1 MSVKSS
7 SKARLI
13 SKLSFASSIFSASL
27 AINSPFVSVFAAI
40 LGRLIVT
47 TPTDP
52 VKGLDPKSPPPLYSS
67 SLLSI
72 LNLQHIERASSGD
85 MSELMKFEKYG
96 IPYFAAISQRPSIF
110 LLSQSKSFVILYV
123 GIGKV
128 NTLPELSPFII
139 TSKNALFSMS
149 ISFWKSL

>member
-7 SKARLI
+7 NKARLI
-13 SKLSFASSIFSASL
+13 SKLSLASSIFSANL
-27 AINSPFVSVFAAI
+27 DKNSPLVSEFAAI
-40 LGRLIVT
+40 FGRLIVT
-47 TPTDP
+47 TPTEP
-52 VKGLDPKSPPPLYSS
+52 VRGFEPNNPPPLYSS

-96 IPYFAAISQRPSIF
+96 MPYFAAISHKPSIF
-110 LLSQSKSFVILYV
+110 LLSQSKSFVMLYV
-123 GIGKV
+123 GIGNV